1 MSDPVTNFA
10 IEDVLSSI
18 RRLVSEGDAV
28 GRPELFAQP
37 AATDAAPGRNT
48 LPQSFE
54 NADKFVLTPAFRISE
69 TRPDAT
75 PDTTRTPDPVSD
87 VSWAD
92 PNPPLPFLRPAGSQ
106 SLPRSA
112 LEIRIAELE
121 AAVTDQAGEWEPD
134 GSEDVPVVDWSS
146 PEVGESLVF
155 SSRAMPQPD
164 RRGVLNLGQV
174 GTRIHPVILDE
185 DLTVQPDVTAPASDF
200 TAPAPDLGAPEPYDP
215 GEDLDLSASDAAD
228 AVPFDDLAADA
239 ATAGDELDFLHGSG
253 LLDEEALRRLVVD
266 IVRQEL
272 QGPLG
277 ERITRNVRKMVRRE
291 IYRVLSSQE
300 FES

>member
-1 MSDPVTNFA
+1 MSDPVTNMA

-18 RRLVSEGDAV
+18 RRLVSEGDRA
-28 GRPELFAQP
+28 GRSDIFAQP
-37 AATDAAPGRNT
+37 DPLPDPLAAPILRQNG
-48 LPQSFE
+48 PQPLAMAE
-54 NADKFVLTPAFRISE
+54 KFVLSPAFRISE
-69 TRPDAT
+69 VPAAMPVPGQDMAAALLAAGAGPRDQSVL
-75 PDTTRTPDPVSD
+75 TRTVPQ
-87 VSWAD
+87 
-92 PNPPLPFLRPAGSQ
+92 RPES
-106 SLPRSA
+106 RSA
-112 LEIRIAELE
+112 LEQRIAELE
-121 AAVTDQAGEWEPD
+121 AAVTEQSDDWEPD

-164 RRGVLNLGQV
+164 RSGVLDLGKA
-174 GTRIHPVILDE
+174 GTRIHPVILE
-185 DLTVQPDVTAPASDF
+185 AEIAAEPATD
-200 TAPAPDLGAPEPYDP
+200 AEPYDL
-215 GEDLDLSASDAAD
+215 GEDLDLSDAEPVPAD
-228 AVPFDDLAADA
+228 IEHYLED
-239 ATAGDELDFLHGSG
+239 TGSIDEV
-253 LLDEEALRRLVVD
+253 ALRKLVID